1 MTDLERKI
9 YRIIYNM
16 SRFRKNPTMDDL
28 KRKTGKDEAS
38 IRKSVKNLISRKE
51 LIWDKEK
58 KEWKF
63 K

>member
-16 SRFRKNPTMDDL
+16 SRFRKNPTMVDL

-38 IRKSVKNLISRKE
+38 IRKAVRNLMSRKE
-51 LIWDKEK
+51 LAWDKEK
-58 KEWKF
+58 REWRI
-63 K
+63 

>member
-16 SRFRKNPTMDDL
+16 SRFRKNPSMEDL
-28 KRKTGKDEAS
+28 KRKTGKDETA
-38 IRKSVKNLISRKE
+38 IRKSVKNLMSREE
-51 LIWDKEK
+51 LRWDREK
-58 KEWKF
+58 KEWRF